1 MATHKLVDIQRT
13 ALAFVQAQRT
23 GDRDGMFALLAQV
36 AEDEKEFMEFFAALA
51 NMVPYALAC
60 DPRTGW
66 QAFIDA
72 YAASM
77 DQVEATLDA
86 EKDT

>member
-1 MATHKLVDIQRT
+1 MATHKLVEVQRT

-23 GDRDGMFALLAQV
+23 GDREGMFALLAQV
-36 AEDEKEFMEFFAALA
+36 AEDEQEFMEFFAALA

-66 QAFIDA
+66 QAFVDS
-72 YAASM
+72 YAAAM
-77 DQVEATLDA
+77 DRVEAKLD
-86 EKDT
+86 EETDT